1 MNGRAPALG
10 VVVLCAVCVVAVSR
24 WPTSSAG
31 VQASL
36 SDGHEPSGPSDDTLR
51 RAVARAIY
59 GHPTFWR
66 DAAMPDPPIQILV
79 NDGHVVLTGTVA
91 GELERAL
98 ACSLA
103 RGHGEASV
111 TSELRTRP
119 ARFN

>member
-1 MNGRAPALG
+1 MNGRAPALWM
-10 VVVLCAVCVVAVSR
+10 VVLLAGCVVAVSQ
-24 WPTSSAG
+24 WPTSSEG
-31 VQASL
+31 VRTSV
-36 SDGHEPSGPSDDTLR
+36 SDDHEVPGSSDDTLR

-66 DAAMPDPPIQILV
+66 DAAMPEPPIQILV

-111 TSELRTRP
+111 TSRLRTRP
-119 ARFN
+119 APFN

>member
-1 MNGRAPALG
+1 
-10 VVVLCAVCVVAVSR
+10 
-24 WPTSSAG
+24 
-31 VQASL
+31 
-36 SDGHEPSGPSDDTLR
+36 
-51 RAVARAIY
+51 
-59 GHPTFWR
+59 
-66 DAAMPDPPIQILV
+66 V